1 MPQTPRRT
9 RRCRKRMGRLHLSL
23 EPLEFLAQPAGSL
36 RLLYQVLGQH
46 ILLAEM
52 AVAQLERFP
61 VEH

>member
-1 MPQTPRRT
+1 M
-9 RRCRKRMGRLHLSL
+9 SL

-36 RLLYQVLGQH
+36 RLLYQVLGQR

-52 AVAQLERFP
+52 VVLQLARFR